1 MTEAE
6 PPNILDHLGIV
17 PIEQDQL
24 PYGHKALSVPLSIQS
39 DTTII
44 ASMWATLRSVCKVT
58 RDGNRVTFWRE
69 PPPKPRSKTLK
80 HRDNPDARWRD
91 T

>member
-44 ASMWATLRSVCKVT
+44 ASMWATLRSVCK
-58 RDGNRVTFWRE
+58 R
-69 PPPKPRSKTLK
+69 
-80 HRDNPDARWRD
+80 DARWESCDVLERAAAEA
-91 T
+91 TV